1 MINCLCIV
9 YSELAKAASSQ
20 LQERLNR
27 AVEERDTSLSQTQTL
42 SDKLTRARGQMEEMN
57 NDAIR
62 AHNQIQTLEEQLD
75 DVTRR

>member
-1 MINCLCIV
+1 MCILC
-9 YSELAKAASSQ
+9 SELAKAASSQ

-27 AVEERDTSLSQTQTL
+27 AVEERDTALSQTQTL
-42 SDKLTRARGQMEEMN
+42 SDKLTKARGQMEEMN